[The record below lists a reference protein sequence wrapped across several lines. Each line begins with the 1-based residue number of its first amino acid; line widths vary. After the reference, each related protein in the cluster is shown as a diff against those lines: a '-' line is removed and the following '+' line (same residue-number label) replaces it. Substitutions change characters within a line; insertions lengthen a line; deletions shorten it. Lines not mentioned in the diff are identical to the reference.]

1 MSQFLK
7 ISNVS
12 KRFDQIQALDNVS
25 LDIKEN
31 EFFALLGPSGCG
43 KSTLLRLLAGF
54 EACDSGEILLAN
66 NDLLSVPANKR
77 PVNLMFQSYALFPHL
92 SVYENVAYG
101 LRREKLPK
109 DEIDSRTI
117 EVLTTVNL
125 LEFKDRRP
133 NLLSGGQKQRVALA
147 RSIVKRPKIL
157 LLDEPLSALDK
168 KVRGE
173 MQLELKRLQNEA
185 GITFIIV
192 THDQEEAMSIAD
204 RIALMDQGQVI
215 QVDTPV
221 NLYRRPKNRFVAD
234 FIGTSNIFAGRFNQQ
249 ALKIHLPESKINLP
263 TPATSL
269 PDNSSVLL
277 VVRPESIQLSSSDS
291 KQSDASTFLSGKV
304 VGSNFY
310 GDSCLYFIDC
320 GLSQL
325 VKVSGK
331 QDESLAVGTNCVL
344 SWLPAE
350 TLLLTDR

>member
-1 MSQFLK
+1 
-7 ISNVS
+7 V
-12 KRFDQIQALDNVS
+12 
-25 LDIKEN
+25 
-31 EFFALLGPSGCG
+31 
-43 KSTLLRLLAGF
+43 
-54 EACDSGEILLAN
+54 
-66 NDLLSVPANKR
+66 
-77 PVNLMFQSYALFPHL
+77 
-92 SVYENVAYG
+92 
-101 LRREKLPK
+101 
-109 DEIDSRTI
+109 
-117 EVLTTVNL
+117 
-125 LEFKDRRP
+125 
-133 NLLSGGQKQRVALA
+133 KQ
-147 RSIVKRPKIL
+147 PKIL

-185 GITFIIV
+185 GITFILV

-234 FIGTSNIFAGRFNQQ
+234 FIGTSNIFAGRLNQQ
-249 ALKIHLPESKINLP
+249 ASKIHLPDSDFNLP
-263 TPATSL
+263 TPTSSL

-277 VVRPESIQLSSSDS
+277 VVRPESIQLSISNLM
-291 KQSDASTFLSGKV
+291 QSDTSTLLSGKV

-331 QDESLAVGTNCVL
+331 QDEHLAVGTNCVL
-344 SWLPAE
+344 SWQPAE